1 VTRAALALAVLAST
15 LAAAGPAD
23 AQRSQAPAVQGGL
36 ANEEGWDIDR
46 ILRRARELDAQ
57 TRAVVPDERR
67 YDAWARRVEGSR
79 GAAVENARRRE
90 AETRRRFEGE
100 AAAQRL
106 ESMRARSVPRTG
118 GEAIR
123 DQETFSR
130 LRQEAEQARRA
141 ADDEI
146 PRMWREQ
153 R

>member
-1 VTRAALALAVLAST
+1 MRAAVARAVLALALAAAGS
-15 LAAAGPAD
+15 AAAQQVPV
-23 AQRSQAPAVQGGL
+23 PQGGL

-46 ILRRARELDAQ
+46 ILRRSRELDAQ

-67 YDAWARRVEGSR
+67 YDAWSRRVEQSR
-79 GAAVENARRRE
+79 TTALEAARRRE
-90 AETRRRFEGE
+90 TDARRRFESE

-106 ESMRARSVPRTG
+106 ESMRARSVPRTSG
-118 GEAIR
+118 DAIR
-123 DQETFSR
+123 DQETYSR
-130 LRQEAEQARRA
+130 LRQDAEQARRA

>member
-1 VTRAALALAVLAST
+1 MRAAVRLAVLLVA
-15 LAAAGPAD
+15 LVAGAAPAT
-23 AQRSQAPAVQGGL
+23 AQKSQAPGVQGGL

-46 ILRRARELDAQ
+46 ILRRSRELDAQ

-67 YDAWARRVEGSR
+67 YEAWSRRVEQSR
-79 GAAVENARRRE
+79 GAAIEKARRRE
-90 AETRRRFEGE
+90 AETRRRFDSE

-106 ESMRARSVPRTG
+106 ESMRARSVPRTSG
-118 GEAIR
+118 DAIR
-123 DQETFSR
+123 DQETYSR

>member
-1 VTRAALALAVLAST
+1 VTRPALVLAAFAAALL
-15 LAAAGPAD
+15 AAGPAA
-23 AQRSQAPAVQGGL
+23 AQESPPRIPEGGL

-46 ILRRARELDAQ
+46 ILRRSRELDAQ

-67 YDAWARRVEGSR
+67 YESWSRRVERSR

-90 AETRRRFEGE
+90 AETRRRFESE

-106 ESMRARSVPRTG
+106 DSMRARSVPRTG

-130 LRQEAEQARRA
+130 LRHEAEQARRA

>member
-1 VTRAALALAVLAST
+1 MRAAVLAAAL
-15 LAAAGPAD
+15 LALVAGAMPAT
-23 AQRSQAPAVQGGL
+23 AQKSQTPSAQGGL

-46 ILRRARELDAQ
+46 ILRRSRELDAQ

-67 YDAWARRVEGSR
+67 YESWSRRVEKSR
-79 GAAVENARRRE
+79 ATALDSARRRE
-90 AETRRRFEGE
+90 AETRRRFDSE

-106 ESMRARSVPRTG
+106 ESMRARSVPRSS
-118 GEAIR
+118 GEAIQ
-123 DQETFSR
+123 DQETYSR
-130 LRQEAEQARRA
+130 LRQDAERARRA